1 MVMEQQSLAGILTRQ
16 KANFVASGFPSVDLR
31 RDRLARLKQGIRT
44 HADALVSAIEDDFG
58 QRSEVL
64 SRLAEIET
72 VIGPIDFASENLPEW
87 MASEP
92 RVLNAPMEDS
102 GATGMVMYQPLGVV
116 GIMAPWNAPARLCFH
131 PLTDV
136 LAAGNRAM
144 VKPSDLTPATSVVI
158 ARIVENFFSPEEV
171 AVVQGGPEIAAEFAR
186 LPFDHLIF
194 TGGGNI
200 GKRVMASAAENLVPV
215 TLELGGK
222 CPTVIG
228 EGADLALAAERLATG
243 KFLNA
248 GQACISPDYLFVK
261 RDLFDEAVEAVV
273 ASITRQY
280 PNLVCNPDYT
290 AIINRQHFERIR
302 GLVNDARARGAV
314 VCEVNPANETFGDDR
329 PWKIP
334 PTLILDPPRTA
345 RITTEEIFGPL
356 LAIRPYDSIDEVIEY
371 INSCP
376 RPLALYYFGAPGA
389 ERERVVR
396 ETTSGNVVVN
406 DVMTHTFQDSIPFGG
421 VGASGMGTYRGRDGF
436 RTFSH
441 AKGIVIQADAD
452 IAGMAGHRPP
462 YDHRIK
468 DALGIG
474 SNA

>member
-1 MVMEQQSLAGILTRQ
+1 MVTEHSLVDIFARQ
-16 KANFVASGFPSVDLR
+16 KTNFAASGFPSVDLR
-31 RDRLARLKQGIRT
+31 RDRLARLKQAIRT
-44 HADALVSAIEDDFG
+44 HADVLVAAIEDDFG

-92 RVLNAPMEDS
+92 RTLNSPLEDF

-144 VKPSDLTPATSVVI
+144 VKPSDLTPATSAVV
-158 ARIVENFFSPEEV
+158 ARIVEEAFSPQEV
-171 AVVQGGPEIAAEFAR
+171 AVIQGGPHVSAEFAR

-194 TGGGNI
+194 TGGGEI

-228 EGADLALAAERLATG
+228 EGADHALAVERLATG
-243 KFLNA
+243 KFINA
-248 GQACISPDYLFVK
+248 GQVCISPDYLFVK
-261 RDLFDEAVEAVV
+261 REQFDETVEALV
-273 ASITRQY
+273 ASIARQY
-280 PNLVCNPDYT
+280 PTLVANPDYT
-290 AIINRQHFERIR
+290 AIINRRHFERIR
-302 GLVNDARARGAV
+302 DLVNDARARGAV
-314 VCEVNPANETFGDDR
+314 VHEVNPANETFGEER

-334 PTLILDPPRTA
+334 PTLILDPPRDA

-356 LAIRPYDSIDEVIEY
+356 LTIKPYDDIDEVIGC
-371 INSCP
+371 INSGP
-376 RPLALYYFGAPGA
+376 RPLALYYFGAPGD

-421 VGASGMGTYRGRDGF
+421 VGASGMGAYRGRDGF

-441 AKGIVIQADAD
+441 AKGVVIQADTD
-452 IAGMAGHRPP
+452 IAGLAGHRPP

-468 DALGIG
+468 DALGMSG
-474 SNA
+474 SNT